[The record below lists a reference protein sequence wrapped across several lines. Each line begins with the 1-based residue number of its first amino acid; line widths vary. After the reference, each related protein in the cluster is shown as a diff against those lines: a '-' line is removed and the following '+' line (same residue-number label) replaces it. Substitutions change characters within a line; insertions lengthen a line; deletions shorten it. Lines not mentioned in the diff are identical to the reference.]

1 MSLTTGQAKNLVHQ
15 RRRVFDNDRRLVGTL
30 AQIYLVD
37 ESLDPVWAV
46 VELPGTAEVRIPVPI
61 GGVGVEDGDLVL
73 RWLREQV
80 WSAPPTSADDDDPWR
95 PSIRLCEHYGRGPAD
110 CEAVLIP
117 VTDLGWR
124 TPATSS

>member
-1 MSLTTGQAKNLVHQ
+1 MPLTTGQAKNLVHQ
-15 RRRVFDNDRRLVGTL
+15 HRRVFDNDRRLVGML

-46 VELPGTAEVRIPVPI
+46 VELPGSAGVRVPVPI
-61 GGVGVEDGDLVL
+61 GGVKVEEGDLVL
-73 RWLREQV
+73 RWLREEV

-95 PSIRLCEHYGRGPAD
+95 PSVRLLEHYDQRSAEND
-110 CEAVLIP
+110 AVLIP

-124 TPATSS
+124 MPAVLT